1 MKINIDM
8 VSIAMCTYN
17 GEAFI
22 GKQIQS
28 ILDQT
33 HSNIELVIVDDK
45 SSDRTIDIIET
56 LKAKDKR
63 IRLHQNQKN
72 IGFNK
77 NFEKA
82 IRLCSG
88 DFIAISDQDDI
99 WLPNKIERLLAS
111 LGNNFMVY
119 ANSAKIDDDNNF
131 LGSSILESDRH
142 PKQYNNY
149 KNILINN
156 FVTGHNVL
164 FKKQAVD
171 LILPF
176 PDKGFYDWWMGF
188 VMLYEGKLAYCNEI
202 LTHYRIHNQSV
213 IKVIQSQLAS
223 SKEVTFVSTVNTN
236 MQELKNFQQYRGL
249 NKNDRDFLSALES
262 AIKDKLYCY
271 FSFRLYKLLWNNFEL
286 IFPGYNK
293 PTIKKVFFLYRN
305 CRGIKW
311 PWLFRSF
318 KPQSKDI
325 VNNQ

>member
-1 MKINIDM
+1 MKVNIDM

-17 GEAFI
+17 GEEFI

-28 ILDQT
+28 ILSQT

-45 SSDRTIDIIET
+45 SSDRTIEIIET
-56 LKAKDKR
+56 LEAKDKR
-63 IRLHQNQKN
+63 IRLHKNQEN

-111 LGNNFMVY
+111 LGDNLMVY
-119 ANSAKIDDDNNF
+119 ANSAKIDDNDNL
-131 LGSSILESDRH
+131 LGSSILESDRK
-142 PKQYNNY
+142 PEQYSNY

-176 PDKGFYDWWMGF
+176 NDKGFYDWWMGF

-213 IKVIQSQLAS
+213 INVIQSRLAS
-223 SKEVTFVSTVNTN
+223 SKEVTYVSTVNTN
-236 MQELKNFQQYRGL
+236 MQELKNFQQYRRL

-262 AIKDKLYCY
+262 AIEDKLSCY
-271 FSFRLYKLLWNNFEL
+271 FSFRLYTLLWKNFEL
-286 IFPGYNK
+286 IFPGYTK

-311 PWLFRSF
+311 PWLF
-318 KPQSKDI
+318 K
-325 VNNQ
+325 

>member
-1 MKINIDM
+1 MRFNTDM
-8 VSIAMCTYN
+8 VSVAMCTYN

-33 HSNIELVIVDDK
+33 HSNIELIVVDDK
-45 SSDRTIDIIET
+45 SSDRTLEIIQSFE
-56 LKAKDKR
+56 AKDKR
-63 IRLHQNQKN
+63 IRLHKNQHN
-72 IGFNK
+72 LGFNK

-88 DFIAISDQDDI
+88 NFIAISDQDDI

-111 LGNNFMVY
+111 IGEHLMVY
-119 ANSAKIDDDNNF
+119 ANSAKIDDNDNL
-131 LGSSILESDRH
+131 LGSSILNSGRNPE
-142 PKQYNNY
+142 KYNNY
-149 KNILINN
+149 KSILINN

-164 FKKQAVD
+164 FKKRAID

-176 PDKGFYDWWMGF
+176 PEKGFYDWWMGF

-213 IKVIQSQLAS
+213 IKVIQSNLAS
-223 SKEVTFVSTVNTN
+223 SKRFTYVSTVKTN
-236 MQELKNFQQYRGL
+236 MQELQNFQRYRRL
-249 NKNDRDFLSALES
+249 NGKDQHFLSSLES
-262 AIKDKLYCY
+262 AIEHKLSCY

-311 PWLFRSF
+311 PWLFS
-318 KPQSKDI
+318 
-325 VNNQ
+325 